1 MIQVNSNIVVFPE
14 HAAVAVRLSD
24 PVQQREAAQLPGVE
38 REGEVFLFPWTPK
51 ICTFLCNLGMDMTPA
66 APFMFE
72 QHKLIE
78 GKYPPMRH
86 QLLTAAFFTIHNRGY
101 ILNEPR
107 LGKTGSAI
115 LALDYLQ
122 RMRSITGG
130 ILIITTYTTMH
141 SVWEASIKA
150 MLPHS
155 SVQTVHGKTR
165 VQSLK
170 IPAEFYV
177 TNYDSCR
184 LDTLAFMEAIR
195 EGRIGAIVIDELT
208 NVGNSASQRHK
219 AIYEMCNKSGVKFVW
234 GMTGSPADNPEM
246 VFGMCRVVNPGKLP
260 CTSKTTWLG
269 MTTYQWGFNTWE
281 RSLAKSAPETIRKTM
296 QPAIRFKKADILD
309 LPPVTTQTRDC
320 KLSAEQMKSY
330 KELKAEALTLLQSG
344 ETITAANGGVL
355 LSKLMQVSLGIVR
368 DEAGEPCA
376 LPHKERTQTIL
387 DAIAETQ
394 RKVVIFCGYTAAI
407 ELLEK
412 EVREAR
418 YSCEHITGSVTGL
431 KRAQILADFQNKP
444 DPHVL
449 ICHPTTTAMGV
460 ELSAADTMIF
470 NGVPLTGGFVYAQ
483 SLERL
488 SSTKQ
493 QASSIN
499 IIHIVATAEE
509 RRALSALQQG
519 YNQGQQIAALFEEIA
534 KESH

>member
-1 MIQVNSNIVVFPE
+1 MIKVNSQIIVFPDY
-14 HAAVAVRLSD
+14 AAVAVQLAD
-24 PVQQREAAQLPGVE
+24 PVQQREVAQLPIKD
-38 REGEVFLFPWTPK
+38 REGDLFLLPWTPK
-51 ICTFLCNLGMDMTPA
+51 VCTFLCNIGVDMTPA

-72 QHKLIE
+72 NHKLVE

-86 QLLTAAFFTIHNRGY
+86 QLLTAAFFTLHNRGY

-122 RMRSITGG
+122 RIRSITGG
-130 ILIITTYTTMH
+130 VLIITTYTTMH
-141 SVWEASIKA
+141 GVWKASINA
-150 MLPHS
+150 MLPNS
-155 SVQTVHGKTR
+155 SVQVVHGKKR
-165 VQSLK
+165 VEALQT
-170 IPAEFYV
+170 PAEFYV

-184 LDTLAFMEAIR
+184 LDTPAFMEAIR
-195 EGRIGAIVIDELT
+195 EGRIGAILIDELT
-208 NVGNSASQRHK
+208 NVGNSQSQRHK
-219 AIYEMCNKSGVKFVW
+219 AIYEMCNKSGVKCVW

-246 VFGMCRVVNPGKLP
+246 VYGMCRAVNPGKLP
-260 CTSKTTWLG
+260 CTSKTTWLNL
-269 MTTYQWGFNTWE
+269 TTYQWGYNTWE
-281 RSLAKSAPETIRKTM
+281 RSLSRSAPETIRKTM

-309 LPPVTTQTRDC
+309 LPPVTTQTRGC
-320 KLSAEQMKSY
+320 KLSAEQTRSY
-330 KELKAEALTLLQSG
+330 RELRADALTLLQSG
-344 ETITAANGGVL
+344 ESITAANGGVL
-355 LSKLMQVSLGIVR
+355 LSKLMQVALGIVR
-368 DEAGEPCA
+368 DADGTPCEI
-376 LPHKERTQTIL
+376 PHKERTQTIL
-387 DAIAETQ
+387 EAIAETQ

-412 EVREAR
+412 EIRIAG
-418 YSCEHITGSVTGL
+418 YTCEHITGSVTGL
-431 KRAQILADFQNKP
+431 KRAQILEDFQTKP

-493 QASSIN
+493 KAASIN

-534 KESH
+534 KGGY